1 MNTQK
6 TIQYSDEQK
15 AIFAWFA
22 GTLLANFRNLIISA
36 YAGTGKTFTLINAFF
51 HAPEK
56 TILYCV
62 FNKKNQLEAQ
72 GKISDTRVKVSTLHS
87 VGYGIIA
94 KQWGRIK
101 ADGFCEWNRV
111 QTVCPELSK
120 GADGKTSYLVPT
132 IVRLVSIAK
141 NFFAGVPS
149 LEDLKKIAVA
159 KDCEANAKDQA
170 KWPVERLCEIA
181 IGVLELSKQRSFQ
194 ISFDDMVWLPVACDM
209 VKPAFD
215 LICGDEWQDA
225 GINQVEMIS
234 RLVKPTGRLCFVG
247 DDFQAIYGF
256 RGAQAN
262 QMQAC
267 KERFQATELKLTQ
280 TFRCPQKVVEKA
292 RQYVPDYTAH
302 PDNYTGEV
310 MDISEEKMIE
320 QANIGQAI
328 LSRVNAPLMRLC
340 LAFIR
345 KGKPAKIEGK
355 DIARDLKRIAE
366 SIGGTWDNFEHGLDV
381 WAQAGISKATGRN
394 ASQRIE
400 LISDQAETL
409 KVLAEVSSSLSD
421 LCLRLD
427 NLFQDSQSEYAK
439 PAICLSSVHKAKG
452 LEWRTVYLL
461 NETFFKARPG
471 STAEQAEEEK
481 HIHYVAITRSQ
492 ANLYFVT
499 TGKQGPSRTDDRPDD
514 AASLASRMLN
524 AEADFK
530 A

>member
-6 TIQYSDEQK
+6 TIQHSKEQLE
-15 AIFAWFA
+15 IFAWFA
-22 GTLLANFRNLIISA
+22 GTILSNFRNLIISA
-36 YAGTGKTFTLINAFF
+36 YAGTGKTFTLINAFL

-72 GKISDTRVKVSTLHS
+72 GKISDSRVQVSTLHS
-87 VGYGIIA
+87 VGYKLIA
-94 KQWGRIK
+94 RAWGRIK
-101 ADGFCEWNRV
+101 ANGYAEWNRV
-111 QTVCPELSK
+111 TTVCPELKDKKYMVANIAKLIS
-120 GADGKTSYLVPT
+120 T
-132 IVRLVSIAK
+132 AK

-149 LEDLKKIAVA
+149 LEDMRKLCLA
-159 KDCEANAKDQA
+159 KDCEPSDKDQSQGWTVD
-170 KWPVERLCEIA
+170 KICEIA
-181 IGVLELSKQRSFQ
+181 MQAMELSKQRAFE
-194 ISFDDMVWLPVACDM
+194 ISFDDMVWLPVAIDLC
-209 VKPAFD
+209 KPEFD

-225 GINQVEMIS
+225 GVNQVEIIS
-234 RLVKPTGRLCFVG
+234 RLVKPNGRLCFVG

-267 KERFQATELKLTQ
+267 KKRFNATELKLTQ

-292 RQYVPDYTAH
+292 RQYVSDYTAH
-302 PDNYTGEV
+302 PDNYVGEV

-320 QANIGQAI
+320 QADIGQAI

-381 WAQAGISKATGRN
+381 WAQAGIAKATGRN

-400 LISDQAETL
+400 LISDQADTL
-409 KVLAEVSSSLSD
+409 KVLAEVSSSLND

-461 NETFFKARPG
+461 NETFFKSRPG

-492 ANLYFVT
+492 ANLYFVA

-514 AASLASRMLN
+514 AQPVAKRLLD